1 MKNKYTRA
9 LSDVHLTEEFREKL
23 GSSLRTSPLLT
34 QPYQE
39 KKSPVKP
46 LGYRHKAYI
55 AACAAAAVMLTIA
68 VLLTTFARST
78 LPPLPIDSSA
88 APPTS
93 TETASSTQESSSAAT
108 SGQST
113 TGTKPGGSTTAERT
127 TTSKVSAATTAST
140 TAPTLPRLP
149 CTPGVIPPKHY
160 LETGGWTNENSLV
173 VTMKKPVADKRSW
186 SPADFPEAE
195 VTQILYT
202 SYMKGESL
210 ELLLVVRLADGDTLE
225 AAANRLKENAGVETV
240 QPNREVPFESVLVPT
255 YTKIQLRVGET
266 MELGILGGH
275 LYAPNRSSPIALM
288 TEETKTFTTA
298 DFPDLEL
305 ERVEKGDSYESGKN
319 TWYLYLKKAEYFN
332 EIKAVDSLIQS
343 GRFNIVCLDGLEYP
357 GYVESQ
363 WTVETP
369 DIADIKSVDSGEYG
383 KAADGRNIVVKA
395 LRPGKTTLKYSYY
408 NQASGSAFCE
418 VEVVPG

>member
-68 VLLTTFARST
+68 VLLTTFTRST

-113 TGTKPGGSTTAERT
+113 TGTKPGGSTTAART

-149 CTPGVIPPKHY
+149 CTPGVVPPKRY

-186 SPADFPEAE
+186 SPADFPEA
-195 VTQILYT
+195 IGRA
-202 SYMKGESL
+202 SC
-210 ELLLVVRLADGDTLE
+210 R
-225 AAANRLKENAGVETV
+225 
-240 QPNREVPFESVLVPT
+240 
-255 YTKIQLRVGET
+255 
-266 MELGILGGH
+266 
-275 LYAPNRSSPIALM
+275 
-288 TEETKTFTTA
+288 
-298 DFPDLEL
+298 
-305 ERVEKGDSYESGKN
+305 ERV
-319 TWYLYLKKAEYFN
+319 
-332 EIKAVDSLIQS
+332 
-343 GRFNIVCLDGLEYP
+343 
-357 GYVESQ
+357 
-363 WTVETP
+363 
-369 DIADIKSVDSGEYG
+369 
-383 KAADGRNIVVKA
+383 
-395 LRPGKTTLKYSYY
+395 
-408 NQASGSAFCE
+408 
-418 VEVVPG
+418 